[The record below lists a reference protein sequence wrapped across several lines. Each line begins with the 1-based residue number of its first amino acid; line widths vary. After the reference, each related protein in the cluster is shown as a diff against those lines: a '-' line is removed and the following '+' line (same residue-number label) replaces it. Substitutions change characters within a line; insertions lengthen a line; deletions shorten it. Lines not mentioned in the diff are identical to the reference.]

1 MRLFV
6 CCKTAK
12 TVSVGRRR
20 EEEENNGKREI
31 LSRIIRSISQPQLKR
46 FERDGHMY
54 GDDGIGRKRLGS
66 FAKVWAVFCQS
77 LGSFLPKF
85 GPFFFAAFFS
95 GKNCLLLGQST
106 LHSVRNRM
114 LEP

>member
-20 EEEENNGKREI
+20 EEGENNGKREI

-46 FERDGHMY
+46 FERDGHTY
-54 GDDGIGRKRLGS
+54 GDDAIGRKRLVS
-66 FAKVWAVFCQS
+66 FAKVWA
-77 LGSFLPKF
+77 LLPKF
-85 GPFFFAAFFS
+85 GLFFAAFFS
-95 GKNCLLLGQST
+95 GKTGLLLGQST

-114 LEP
+114 LEPQTLQVEV